1 MEITAGVGAFS
12 KAAAPVINIAGQNV
26 PLDIDGAAHK
36 KLNAESS
43 LGEHIVNVTV
53 AFVDQEGKKQT
64 ITKPI
69 KYTVGQS
76 TASIALDKMNVLY
89 IGVDNPVSVAASGAG
104 DDKIGFSV
112 TGGGGTY
119 SKVGGGKYIVRVNTV
134 TDECWINVS
143 VEGKV
148 AGKSKFRVRTIPKP
162 IAIIG
167 PYESGANVPAG
178 GFKAQAGVPR
188 FIGGLVG
195 YLGYESVRFFEP
207 TLKSK
212 MTRSANVP
220 DGIFLLADTI
230 IAFDHARR
238 SLSLIA
244 NVLDGDI
251 ESANRKLDEIEA
263 RIHQSLPPVEK
274 RAVQTSKTRSNM
286 TQGKYEDMVRD
297 AKEYIVAGDIFQVV
311 LSQRF
316 SRETNV
322 EPFDVYRAVR
332 RLNPSPYMF
341 FFDFGL
347 VDDEPLFIV
356 GSSPEM
362 FVRLEGRTASIRP
375 IAGTRPRGADAA
387 SDAALAEELLADPKE
402 RAEHVMLVD
411 LSRNDFGRVCEY
423 GTVKVSDFFTIEK
436 YSHVMHIVSH
446 VEGKLRP
453 EFTAF
458 DLVRAAFPHGTVSG
472 APKVRALE
480 IISELEPDARGAY
493 AGAVGYFGFDG
504 NMDTCLALRTM
515 IARGN
520 TLNVQAGAGIVAD
533 SNPTTEFQE
542 TVNKASAMLKAI
554 EMAET
559 NS

>member
-1 MEITAGVGAFS
+1 MLLEATATTTQT
-12 KAAAPVINIAGQNV
+12 VIREVSADLETPISVYMKLRGQG
-26 PLDIDGAAHK
+26 PSFL
-36 KLNAESS
+36 LE
-43 LGEHIVNVTV
+43 
-53 AFVDQEGKKQT
+53 
-64 ITKPI
+64 
-69 KYTVGQS
+69 
-76 TASIALDKMNVLY
+76 
-89 IGVDNPVSVAASGAG
+89 
-104 DDKIGFSV
+104 
-112 TGGGGTY
+112 
-119 SKVGGGKYIVRVNTV
+119 
-134 TDECWINVS
+134 S
-143 VEGKV
+143 VEGGERIARYSFIGV
-148 AGKSKFRVRTIPKP
+148 QPRAQYIIRGNEIEILESESSRTVTLAENVDPTYFLQEEMSRFKFNP
-162 IAIIG
+162 
-167 PYESGANVPAG
+167 
-178 GFKAQAGVPR
+178 QAGVPR

-195 YLGYESVRFFEP
+195 YLGYESVRYFEP
-207 TLKSK
+207 TL
-212 MTRSANVP
+212 RSSMKRGHLP
-220 DGIFLLADTI
+220 DGIYLLADTV

-251 ESANRKLDEIEA
+251 ESANHKLDEIES
-263 RIHQSLPPVEK
+263 RINQPLPPVQH
-274 RAVQTSKTRSNM
+274 RIVQTSKTHSNM

-297 AKEYIVAGDIFQVV
+297 AKEHIVVGDIFQVV

-341 FFDFGL
+341 FFDFGR

-375 IAGTRPRGADAA
+375 IAGTRPRGIDAA
-387 SDAALAEELLADPKE
+387 ADVALAEELLADPKE

-480 IISELEPDARGAY
+480 IIAELEPDARGAY
-493 AGAVGYFGFDG
+493 AGMVGYFGFDG
-504 NMDTCLALRTM
+504 TMDTCLAIRTM
-515 IARGN
+515 VGQGN
-520 TLNVQAGAGIVAD
+520 TFSVQAGAGIVAD
-533 SNPTTEFQE
+533 SDPSTEFQE

-554 EMAET
+554 DVAET